1 MLPGKLRVFSGMQ
14 VAPTYSIKHRH
25 YRATILHYIVG
36 GLNQKFLPQISGI
49 VIFEY
54 TDWGKSMAR
63 QKGSRTGRCQGCNHL
78 ERVRIERFAGGGC
91 IDQGIGAKI
100 RDRLSRPAPGQAAFW
115 RPAMVLPRPIREDIT
130 PHRKPRSLKLFHTWM
145 QYEDWR

>member
-1 MLPGKLRVFSGMQ
+1 
-14 VAPTYSIKHRH
+14 
-25 YRATILHYIVG
+25 
-36 GLNQKFLPQISGI
+36 LNQKFLPQISGI

-78 ERVRIERFAGGGC
+78 ERVRIERLLAAGASIKGSARKFAIDYHALRRDKRHSGGPPWFCHG
-91 IDQGIGAKI
+91 
-100 RDRLSRPAPGQAAFW
+100 
-115 RPAMVLPRPIREDIT
+115 PIREDIT

>member
-1 MLPGKLRVFSGMQ
+1 
-14 VAPTYSIKHRH
+14 
-25 YRATILHYIVG
+25 
-36 GLNQKFLPQISGI
+36 
-49 VIFEY
+49 
-54 TDWGKSMAR
+54 MAR

-78 ERVRIERFAGGGC
+78 ERVRIGRLLAAGASIKGSAQNSRST
-91 IDQGIGAKI
+91 I
-100 RDRLSRPAPGQAAFW
+100 RPAPGQAAFW